1 MLQIIFSTDLFYT
14 AQEIQIII
22 DAMKA
27 IVAFVIVM
35 LLIIIVTGV
44 SSTFRVI
51 AMKRINE
58 IGIYKAIGMKRMR
71 IYGMLLTETL
81 LLLTA
86 GCIAGFFFSI
96 ILNFIT
102 GLINF
107 SFIPAFDIF
116 LVNGKMKGIISFEYF
131 LIIFA
136 AIVVTTTAAVMFA
149 VKKSVSVTPCEAL
162 AVTE

>member
-1 MLQIIFSTDLFYT
+1 ML
-14 AQEIQIII
+14 
-22 DAMKA
+22 M
-27 IVAFVIVM
+27 
-35 LLIIIVTGV
+35 
-44 SSTFRVI
+44 
-51 AMKRINE
+51 
-58 IGIYKAIGMKRMR
+58 
-71 IYGMLLTETL
+71 TETL

-96 ILNFIT
+96 LLNAVT

-131 LIIFA
+131 VLIFV
-136 AIVVTTTAAVMFA
+136 AIVVTTTIAVMFA